1 MKGDDFS
8 SALSCLF
15 FWRNSKFAP
24 NQWVTYSQDFHFN
37 WKLTIIPKI
46 CGFRH
51 GGLQRWWKLDPFWLD
66 RRVTSPSKV
75 VWRNQKCCFEVLR
88 LREITMKSPL
98 TISFFWK
105 KRHGNPDDWEIVGN
119 VPIEKLDPSPWT
131 MFHLM
136 LKERWAPF
144 DWSTRKTGIPK
155 TENGIPWLWRRW
167 WSGMVIPFPHQK
179 ARCFS
184 MFFPLIKR

>member
-105 KRHGNPDDWEIVGN
+105 KRHGNPDDWILHPEPCSIWCSRRDG
-119 VPIEKLDPSPWT
+119 
-131 MFHLM
+131 HLSID
-136 LKERWAPF
+136 LQGKPGF
-144 DWSTRKTGIPK
+144 RKRRTGFPGCG
-155 TENGIPWLWRRW
+155 EDGDRGW
-167 WSGMVIPFPHQK
+167 WSHFH
-179 ARCFS
+179 
-184 MFFPLIKR
+184 IKKHVVFLCSFLWLKGRYRVW